1 MISRIALL
9 MFISLSA
16 QAQVTGLWKSVDD
29 QTNEVK
35 SVVEITERNGRLFGT
50 VVQIFPKPGDDPN
63 PVCAQCA
70 PADDRFQKPI
80 LGMEIIR
87 GLSRSGTE
95 WAQGTVLDPEK
106 GEVYRCKIWLEGNN
120 LKLRGYVGPFFRTQ
134 TWLRH
139 SNGK

>member
-1 MISRIALL
+1 MIVRIALL
-9 MFISLSA
+9 LTLSLSA
-16 QAQVTGLWKSVDD
+16 HAQVTGYWKSVDD
-29 QTNEVK
+29 QTQEIK
-35 SVVEITERNGRLFGT
+35 SVVEITEKNGTLFGR

-63 PVCAQCA
+63 PLCTRCA
-70 PADDRFQKPI
+70 PADDRHRKPI

-87 GLSRSGTE
+87 GLTRSGSE
-95 WAQGTVLDPEK
+95 WAHGTVLDPEK